1 MLTPAKR
8 EGFTLVE
15 VTISIL
21 ILSVALLGLA
31 TTTTRMIAPVADL
44 EAEFVALQSAEDKL
58 AEITLDPRFAGLD
71 TLYGGTDTAVVG
83 LPGAQ
88 RVTSFSRT
96 TASGTGGKV
105 IDYWTVTVVIRGG
118 RLVEPVSR
126 KLIVGSS

>member
-1 MLTPAKR
+1 MLNDAKQR
-8 EGFTLVE
+8 GFTLVE

-31 TTTTRMIAPVADL
+31 TTTTRMIQPVADL

-58 AEITLDPRFAGLD
+58 AEITLDPRFGSLD
-71 TLYGGTDTAVVG
+71 TLYAGTDTAVTG
-83 LPGAQ
+83 LPGAS
-88 RVTSFSRT
+88 RVTSLTRT
-96 TASGTGGKV
+96 TSAGTGGKV
-105 IDYWTVTVVIRGG
+105 VDYWTVTVVIRGG